1 MADITGKNLQFQ
13 LVCVCYSHSLP
24 VVAVPDGQRVGLGV
38 EDPAVQGDDAVV
50 VREEEEEVLE
60 RLPQEET
67 LHLVP
72 RVWVC
77 RIRYIID

>member
-1 MADITGKNLQFQ
+1 MILNIQ
-13 LVCVCYSHSLP
+13 LACMCYSHSLP
-24 VVAVPDGQRVGLGV
+24 VVAIPDGQRVGLRV
-38 EDPAVQGDDAVV
+38 EDPAVQRDDAVV

-60 RLPQEET
+60 SLSQEEA

-77 RIRYIID
+77 RVRYIID